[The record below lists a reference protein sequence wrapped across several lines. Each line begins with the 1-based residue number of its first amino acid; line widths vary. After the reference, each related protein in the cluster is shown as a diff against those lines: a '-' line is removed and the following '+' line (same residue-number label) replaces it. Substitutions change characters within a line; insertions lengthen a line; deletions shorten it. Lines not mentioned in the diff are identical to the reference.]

1 MYRNHTIVTSERRIS
16 LWLKR
21 VIFSSLILVCAHAT
35 ILAQDIYRTQPKWWI
50 GASGALNNNLFY
62 GATQILS
69 ATTTTHGVFHN
80 GDGTGLNGS
89 LLMEYR
95 PGRVWGGIL
104 EVGYDTRA
112 GAFDRVNSPI
122 TNYPGA
128 LHAELKYVSI
138 EPSLRIAPFSSG
150 FYIFGGPTINFNLW
164 NEFSYTQEGNPSS
177 FVEGDWSNIRKTVIS
192 GQVGMGW
199 DIPLSSANAA
209 TQVNLSPFISFSP
222 DVQGPRTVESW
233 DIYTIRVGAAV
244 KFGWGDVVEQWS
256 AAVPPP
262 AVKEGD
268 VQFSLRAPKA
278 VPAKRR
284 VRESFPLRD
293 YVFFDVGSTEIQN
306 RYVSLTKDQAAS
318 FKEEQLQEV
327 QPTDM
332 TGRSLRQ
339 MAVYHN
345 ILNIIG
351 DRMKRSPGATISLS
365 GASENGPAH
374 GKARAETIK
383 RYLVDVFGI
392 DGSRIA
398 TDGRDKPLIPSEVP
412 GAKRELDLVQ
422 AGDRRVDIVS
432 TSPEMMIQVGGD
444 SHFMLKP
451 VQIVSVVE
459 DPLDSR
465 VIFTVAGA
473 KEVLASWLLEITD
486 DLGKVQRFGPFTRD
500 QESISGNTI
509 LGDRARGDYKVV
521 MLGQTKLG
529 NSLRKEGSVT
539 LVRRVPL
546 KEEALRFSILFDF
559 DKSKTVES
567 YEKFLT
573 EVVTPLIPNDGTVII
588 HGYTDIVGEEE
599 HNNNLSRERVQDARG
614 IIERALLNSGK
625 TGVTFETAGFGE
637 DLKYAP
643 FDNNFTEER
652 FYNRTVIIDIVP
664 PISLAK
670 N

>member
-1 MYRNHTIVTSERRIS
+1 MSRYSSYLKSKRPTR
-16 LWLKR
+16 LWLR
-21 VIFSSLILVCAHAT
+21 SIIFSSLILVCAQAT
-35 ILAQDIYRTQPKWWI
+35 LLAQDLVRTQPKWWI
-50 GASGALNNNLFY
+50 GASGALNSNLFY

-69 ATTTTHGVFHN
+69 ATTTTQGVFHN

-89 LLMEYR
+89 LLLEYR

-104 EVGYDTRA
+104 EVGYDTRN
-112 GAFDRVNSPI
+112 GKFNSVNSPI
-122 TNYPGA
+122 TNYPGS
-128 LHAELKYVSI
+128 LHSELKYISI
-138 EPSLRIAPFSSG
+138 EPSLRIAPFSSA
-150 FYIFGGPTINFNLW
+150 FYIFGGPTLNFNLW
-164 NEFSYTQEGNPSS
+164 NEFTYTQNGNPGSWA
-177 FVEGDWSNIRKTVIS
+177 EGDWSDIRKIVIS

-199 DIPLSSANAA
+199 EIPLVSKYEA
-209 TQVNLSPFISFSP
+209 TQINLSPFISFSP

-233 DIYTIRVGAAV
+233 DIYTIRVGAAL
-244 KFGWGDVVEQWS
+244 KFGWGDVIEQ
-256 AAVPPP
+256 ARAVVAPP
-262 AVKEGD
+262 VIKEGD

-284 VRESFPLRD
+284 MRESFPLRD
-293 YVFFDVGSTEIQN
+293 YVFFDQGSTEVQN
-306 RYVSLTKDQAAS
+306 QYVSLTKDQAAS

-327 QPTDM
+327 EPMNM

-345 ILNIIG
+345 ILNIVG
-351 DRMKRSPGATISLS
+351 DRMKRSPSTTISLS
-365 GASENGPAH
+365 GASESGPAQ
-374 GKARAETIK
+374 GKARAETLK
-383 RYLVDVFGI
+383 RYLVDIFGI

-398 TDGRDKPLIPSEVP
+398 TEGRNKPRIPSEVP
-412 GAKRELDLVQ
+412 GATKELALVR
-422 AGDRRVDIVS
+422 AGDRRVDIMS
-432 TSPEMMIQVGGD
+432 SSPEMMTQVGGA
-444 SHFMLKP
+444 SHFILKP
-451 VQIVSVVE
+451 VQIVTVVE

-465 VIFTVAGA
+465 VVFTVAGA

-486 DLGKVQRFGPFTRD
+486 DLGKVQHFGPFTQD

-509 LGDRARGDYKVV
+509 LGDRLKGEYKVV

-539 LVRRVPL
+539 LVRRVPS

-559 DKSKTVES
+559 DKSQTVES

-614 IIERALLNSGK
+614 IIERALLGSGK
-625 TGVTFETAGFGE
+625 TGITFETFGFGE
-637 DLKYAP
+637 NLQNAP
-643 FDNNFTEER
+643 FDNKYTEER

-664 PISLAK
+664 PSTYAK